1 MMNFTDLG
9 LSAKTVRA
17 IKDLGI
23 SEPTTVQADV
33 IPSILE
39 GRDIFTIAP
48 QGCGKTCSYVFPL
61 VDIIARRGGQT
72 ILILTADSETSAAIS
87 DKIAVFNRYHSER
100 KSDDGSENEANVI
113 IASPDLLLELKDE
126 ENLDLSKT
134 SILVV
139 DDINIIKKKKQLKN
153 LEKILELLPAE
164 KQNIVYTNRRS
175 QETKGILEK
184 ILKAPQEIKV
194 DKDKEQEANILA
206 PEKSEDVAQK
216 EDFARP
222 QNDRFESSKK
232 KLQKPYCNREECDR
246 EAVALIRKYN
256 TFCGKTPK
264 FLTMKGRTINEE

>member
-9 LSAKTVRA
+9 LSTKTVRA

-72 ILILTADSETSAAIS
+72 ILILTADSETSASIS

-113 IASPDLLLELKDE
+113 IASPDLLLELMAE
-126 ENLDLSKT
+126 ENIDLAKT

-206 PEKSEDVAQK
+206 PEKTEEEK
-216 EDFARP
+216 ENSCRS
-222 QNDRFESSKK
+222 QNNRFEQTRKK
-232 KLQKPYCNREECDR
+232 QNRSFCDR
-246 EAVALIRKYN
+246 ENTDKEALALIRKYN
-256 TFCGKTPK
+256 TFCGKTPS
-264 FLTMKGRTINEE
+264 FLTQKGRIINEE